1 MKKRKLKGFVLP
13 TLYLLITIS
22 IFVGVIFMGRDIALT
37 NKDYDYG
44 TGILDEQKVESVLIE
59 DTVTSSE
66 ISKPILEGAADIKVH
81 FYSKDENEELQQNS
95 LIYFENTYLP
105 NTGIL
110 YASDEVFD
118 VRSIFS
124 GKVSD
129 IIEDEFFGKC
139 IVVEHQNN
147 LKSYY
152 YGLDDIN
159 VKKGDEI
166 SSETILGR
174 AKNNEIENTKKTFLL
189 EIYHNNELVNPE
201 SIIGTKITDYSE
213 N

>member
-1 MKKRKLKGFVLP
+1 MKRRKLKSFVLP
-13 TLYLLITIS
+13 TLYLLITIT

-44 TGILDEQKVESVLIE
+44 TGILDNNDDVPVLEE
-59 DTVTSSE
+59 DTNVVSDIT
-66 ISKPILEGAADIKVH
+66 KPIMDGAADIKVH
-81 FYSKDENEELQQNS
+81 FYSKDESEELQQNS

-118 VRSIFS
+118 VRSIYN
-124 GKVSD
+124 GKVTD

-139 IVVEHQNN
+139 IVIEHQNN

-152 YGLDDIN
+152 YGLDNIS
-159 VKKGDEI
+159 VKKDEEI
-166 SSETILGR
+166 TTETILGS
-174 AKNNEIENTKKTFLL
+174 AKNNEIESDKKTFLL
-189 EIYHNNELVNPE
+189 EVYHNNKLVNPE
-201 SIIGTKITDYSE
+201 SVIGSKITDYNE

>member
-1 MKKRKLKGFVLP
+1 MKRRKLKSFVLP
-13 TLYLLITIS
+13 TLYLLITIT

-44 TGILDEQKVESVLIE
+44 TGILDNNDDVPVLEEETNVVSDI
-59 DTVTSSE
+59 T
-66 ISKPILEGAADIKVH
+66 KPIMDGAADIKVH
-81 FYSKDENEELQQNS
+81 YYSKDESEELQQNS

-118 VRSIFS
+118 VRSIYN
-124 GKVSD
+124 GKVTD

-139 IVVEHQNN
+139 IVIEHQNN

-152 YGLDDIN
+152 YGLDNIS
-159 VKKGDEI
+159 VKKDEEI
-166 SSETILGR
+166 TTETILGS
-174 AKNNEIENTKKTFLL
+174 AKNNEIESDKKTFLL
-189 EIYHNNELVNPE
+189 EVYHNNKLVNPE
-201 SIIGTKITDYSE
+201 SVIGSKITDYNE

>member
-1 MKKRKLKGFVLP
+1 MKRRKLKSFVLP
-13 TLYLLITIS
+13 TLYLLITIT

-44 TGILDEQKVESVLIE
+44 TGILDNNDDVPVLEEETNVVSDI
-59 DTVTSSE
+59 T
-66 ISKPILEGAADIKVH
+66 KPIMDGAADIKVH
-81 FYSKDENEELQQNS
+81 YYSKDESEELQQNS

-118 VRSIFS
+118 VRSIYN
-124 GKVSD
+124 GKVTD

-139 IVVEHQNN
+139 IVIEHQNN

-152 YGLDDIN
+152 YGLDNIS
-159 VKKGDEI
+159 VKKDDEI
-166 SSETILGR
+166 TTETILGS
-174 AKNNEIENTKKTFLL
+174 AKNNEIESDKKTFLL
-189 EIYHNNELVNPE
+189 EVYHNNKLVNPE
-201 SIIGTKITDYSE
+201 SVIGSKITDYNE

>member
-1 MKKRKLKGFVLP
+1 MKRRKLKSFVLP
-13 TLYLLITIS
+13 TLYLLITIT

-44 TGILDEQKVESVLIE
+44 TGILDNNDDVPVLEEETNVVSDI
-59 DTVTSSE
+59 T
-66 ISKPILEGAADIKVH
+66 KPIMDGAADIKVH
-81 FYSKDENEELQQNS
+81 FYSKDESEELQQNS

-118 VRSIFS
+118 VRSIYN
-124 GKVSD
+124 GKVTD

-139 IVVEHQNN
+139 IVIEHQNN

-152 YGLDDIN
+152 YGLDNIS
-159 VKKGDEI
+159 VKKDEEI
-166 SSETILGR
+166 TTETILGS
-174 AKNNEIENTKKTFLL
+174 AKNNEIESDKKTFLL
-189 EIYHNNELVNPE
+189 EVYHNNKLVNPE
-201 SIIGTKITDYSE
+201 SVIGSKITDY
-213 N
+213 NAN